1 MVFIKPV
8 VAFPFRHHGSLVCP
22 QAKKMLEEAGFEL
35 VCNDTGRKLDRQE
48 QKDLIADAF
57 AVVAGTE
64 TYDDD
69 MLAAAPNLKLVMR
82 FGVGTDNFD
91 LEAMKRRGIA
101 VGVISNNNS
110 VAEFTVALILGITKN
125 LHLFDNAVRQGQ
137 WSRFTMRELKE
148 KTVGI
153 VGFGRIGR
161 RLAQLLQGFDVKLLA
176 YDPYMN
182 EAAAAQL
189 NVTSTDLETLLASSD
204 IVSLHIPSTPQTY
217 HLINR
222 ETIAKMKDG
231 AYLVNTSRGVLID
244 ETALQEALEAGK
256 LAGAAL
262 DVYEREPVTKDLPLG
277 KLDNILLAP
286 HVAALSVETNYNAG
300 MTCATS
306 IIDTYNGGSPMYPVR

>member
-1 MVFIKPV
+1 MKPI
-8 VAFPFRHHGSLVCP
+8 VAFPFRHHSTLVSED
-22 QAKKMLEEAGFEL
+22 AKKMLLDAGFEL
-35 VCNDTGRKLDRQE
+35 ACNDTGRKLDREE
-48 QKDLIADAF
+48 QKALIADAF
-57 AVVAGTE
+57 AVIAGTE
-64 TYDDD
+64 SYDDD
-69 MLAAAPNLKLVMR
+69 MLAAAPNLKLIVR

-110 VAEFTVALILGITKN
+110 VAEFTVALILGIVKN

-137 WSRFTMRELKE
+137 WSRFTMRELKA

-153 VGFGRIGR
+153 LGFGRIGR
-161 RLAQLLQGFDVKLLA
+161 RLAQLLQGFDVELVA

-182 EAAAAQL
+182 EEEAKRL
-189 NVTSTDLETLLASSD
+189 NVKPVSLDELLACSD
-204 IVSLHIPSTPQTY
+204 VISLHIPATPQTN

-244 ETALQEALEAGK
+244 EAALKEALEAGK

-262 DVYEREPVTKDLPLG
+262 DVFEREPVTKDLALNG
-277 KLDNILLAP
+277 LDNILLAP

-300 MTCATS
+300 MTCAES
-306 IIDTYNGGSPMYPVR
+306 VIRVFNGGEPLYPI

>member
-1 MVFIKPV
+1 MKPI
-8 VAFPFRHHGSLVCP
+8 VAFPFRHHSTLVSED
-22 QAKKMLEEAGFEL
+22 AKKMLLDAGFEL
-35 VCNDTGRKLDRQE
+35 ACNDTGRKLDRDE
-48 QKDLIADAF
+48 QKALIADAF
-57 AVVAGTE
+57 AVIAGTE
-64 TYDDD
+64 SYDDD
-69 MLAAAPNLKLVMR
+69 MLAAAPNLKLVVR

-110 VAEFTVALILGITKN
+110 VAEFAVALILGIMKN
-125 LHLFDNAVRQGQ
+125 LRLFDDAVRQGK
-137 WSRFTMRELKE
+137 WSRFTMRELKS

-153 VGFGRIGR
+153 LGFGRIGR
-161 RLAQLLQGFDVKLLA
+161 RLAQLLQGFAVELVA

-182 EAAAAQL
+182 EAEAQRL
-189 NVTSTDLETLLASSD
+189 NVKSVSLDELLACSD
-204 IVSLHIPSTPQTY
+204 VVSLHIPATPQTH

-244 ETALQEALEAGK
+244 ESALKEALESGK

-262 DVYEREPVTKDLPLG
+262 DVYEREPITKDLPLNSV
-277 KLDNILLAP
+277 DNILLAP

-300 MTCATS
+300 ITCAES
-306 IIDTYNGGSPMYPVR
+306 VIRVYQGGTPLYPV

>member
-1 MVFIKPV
+1 MKPI
-8 VAFPFRHHGSLVCP
+8 VAFPFRHHGSLVSP
-22 QAKKMLEEAGFEL
+22 DAKQMLLDAGFEL

-48 QKDLIADAF
+48 QKAMIADAF
-57 AVVAGTE
+57 AVIAGTE
-64 TYDDD
+64 IYDED
-69 MLAAAPNLKLVMR
+69 MLAAAPKLKLVVR

-91 LEAMKRRGIA
+91 LQAMKRRGIA

-110 VAEFTVALILGITKN
+110 VAEFAMTLILGVMKN
-125 LHLFDNAVRQGQ
+125 IHRFDAAVRQGQ
-137 WSRFTMRELKE
+137 WARFPMRELRE

-161 RLAQLLQGFDVKLLA
+161 RLAQMLRGFDVKILA

-182 EAAAAQL
+182 EDEAKHL
-189 NVTSTDLETLLASSD
+189 DVTPVSLPELLGSSD
-204 IVSLHIPSTPQTY
+204 VVSLHLPATPETR

-222 ETIAKMKDG
+222 DTLAMMKDG
-231 AYLVNTSRGVLID
+231 AYLVNTARGALID
-244 ETALQEALEAGK
+244 EAALQEALEAGK

-262 DVYEREPVTKDLPLG
+262 DVFEREPVTEDLPLG

-300 MTCATS
+300 ITCAQS
-306 IIDTYNGGSPMYPVR
+306 VIRVYQGGTPVYPI

>member
-1 MVFIKPV
+1 MKPV
-8 VAFPFRHHGSLVCP
+8 VAFPFRHHSTLVSED
-22 QAKKMLEEAGFEL
+22 AKKMLLDAGFEL
-35 VCNDTGRKLDRQE
+35 ACNDTGRKLDRDE
-48 QKDLIADAF
+48 QKALIANAF
-57 AVVAGTE
+57 AVIAGTE
-64 TYDDD
+64 SYDDD
-69 MLAAAPNLKLVMR
+69 MLAAAPNLKLVVR

-110 VAEFTVALILGITKN
+110 VAEFTVALILGIMKN
-125 LHLFDNAVRQGQ
+125 LHRFDNAVREGK

-161 RLAQLLQGFDVKLLA
+161 RLAQLLQGFDVKILA

-182 EAAAAQL
+182 EAEAERL
-189 NVTSTDLETLLASSD
+189 NVKPVTLEDLLANSD
-204 IVSLHIPSTPQTY
+204 VVSLHLPSTPQTY

-222 ETIAKMKDG
+222 ETIAKMKNG

-244 ETALQEALEAGK
+244 ESALKEALEAGK

-262 DVYEREPVTKDLPLG
+262 DVFEREPITEDLPLNE
-277 KLDNILLAP
+277 LDNILLAP

-300 MTCATS
+300 ITCAES
-306 IIDTYNGGSPMYPVR
+306 VIRVYAGGTPLYPI

>member
-1 MVFIKPV
+1 MKPI
-8 VAFPFRHHGSLVCP
+8 VAFPFRHHATLVSED
-22 QAKKMLEEAGFEL
+22 AKKLLLDAGFEL

-48 QKDLIADAF
+48 QKELIADAF

-64 TYDDD
+64 AYDDD

-110 VAEFTVALILGITKN
+110 VAEFTVALILGIMKN
-125 LHLFDNAVRQGQ
+125 LHLFDNAVREGK
-137 WSRFTMRELKE
+137 WSRFTMRELKD

-161 RLAQLLQGFDVKLLA
+161 RLAQLLQSFDVKLLA

-189 NVTSTDLETLLASSD
+189 NVTPTDLDTLLANSD
-204 IVSLHIPSTPQTY
+204 IVSLHIPSTPQTH

-222 ETIAKMKDG
+222 DTIAKMKDG
-231 AYLVNTSRGVLID
+231 AYLVNTSRGILID
-244 ETALQEALEAGK
+244 EAALQEALEAGK

-262 DVYEREPVTKDLPLG
+262 DVYEREPVTQDLPLG

-300 MTCATS
+300 MTCAES
-306 IIDTYNGGSPMYPVR
+306 VIRVYEGGTPLYPI

>member
-1 MVFIKPV
+1 MNPI
-8 VAFPFRHHGSLVCP
+8 VAFPFRHHSTLVSED
-22 QAKKMLEEAGFEL
+22 AKKMLLDAGFEL
-35 VCNDTGRKLDRQE
+35 ACNDTGRKLDREE
-48 QKDLIADAF
+48 QKALIADAF
-57 AVVAGTE
+57 AVIAGTE
-64 TYDDD
+64 SYDDD
-69 MLAAAPNLKLVMR
+69 MLAAAPNLKLIVR

-110 VAEFTVALILGITKN
+110 VAEFTVALILGIVKN

-137 WSRFTMRELKE
+137 WSRFTMRELKA

-153 VGFGRIGR
+153 LGFGRIGR
-161 RLAQLLQGFDVKLLA
+161 RLAQLLQGFDVELVA

-182 EAAAAQL
+182 EEEAKRL
-189 NVTSTDLETLLASSD
+189 NVKPVSLDELLACSD
-204 IVSLHIPSTPQTY
+204 VISLHIPATPQTN

-244 ETALQEALEAGK
+244 EAALKEALEAGK

-262 DVYEREPVTKDLPLG
+262 DVFEREPVTKDLALNG
-277 KLDNILLAP
+277 LDNILLAP

-300 MTCATS
+300 MTCAES
-306 IIDTYNGGSPMYPVR
+306 VIRVFNGGEPLYPI

>member
-1 MVFIKPV
+1 MKPI
-8 VAFPFRHHGSLVCP
+8 VAFPFRHHATLVSED
-22 QAKKMLEEAGFEL
+22 AKKMLLDAGFEL
-35 VCNDTGRKLDRQE
+35 ACNDTGRKLDRDE
-48 QKDLIADAF
+48 QKALIADAF
-57 AVVAGTE
+57 AVIAGTE
-64 TYDDD
+64 AYDDD
-69 MLAAAPNLKLVMR
+69 MLAAAPNLKLIVR

-125 LHLFDNAVRQGQ
+125 LHRFDNAVRQGA
-137 WSRFTMRELKE
+137 WSRFTMHELKE

-161 RLAQLLQGFDVKLLA
+161 RLAQLLQGFDVKILA

-182 EAAAAQL
+182 EEAAAQAK
-189 NVTSTDLETLLASSD
+189 VTPVSLDVLLAESD
-204 IVSLHIPSTPQTY
+204 VVSLHLPSTPQTH

-244 ETALQEALEAGK
+244 EAALKEALEVGK

-262 DVYEREPVTKDLPLG
+262 DVFEREPVTKDLELNS
-277 KLDNILLAP
+277 LDNILLAP

-300 MTCATS
+300 ITCAES
-306 IIDTYNGGSPMYPVR
+306 VIRVFNGGKPLYPV

>member
-1 MVFIKPV
+1 MKPV
-8 VAFPFRHHGSLVCP
+8 VAFPFRHHSTLVSED
-22 QAKKMLEEAGFEL
+22 AKKMLLDAGFEL
-35 VCNDTGRKLDRQE
+35 ACNDTGRKLDRDE
-48 QKDLIADAF
+48 QKALIADAF
-57 AVVAGTE
+57 AVIAGTE
-64 TYDDD
+64 SYDDD
-69 MLAAAPNLKLVMR
+69 MLAAAPNLKLVVR

-110 VAEFTVALILGITKN
+110 V
-125 LHLFDNAVRQGQ
+125 RQGK
-137 WSRFTMRELKE
+137 WSRFTMRELKS

-153 VGFGRIGR
+153 LGFGRIGR
-161 RLAQLLQGFDVKLLA
+161 RLAQLLQGFDVELVA

-182 EAAAAQL
+182 EAEAQRL
-189 NVTSTDLETLLASSD
+189 NVKSVSLDELLACSD
-204 IVSLHIPSTPQTY
+204 VVSLHIPATPQTH

-244 ETALQEALEAGK
+244 ESALKEALESGK

-262 DVYEREPVTKDLPLG
+262 DVYEREPITKDLPLNSV
-277 KLDNILLAP
+277 DNILLAP

-300 MTCATS
+300 ITCAES
-306 IIDTYNGGSPMYPVR
+306 VIRVYQGGTPLYPV

>member
-1 MVFIKPV
+1 MKPI
-8 VAFPFRHHGSLVCP
+8 VAFPFRHHSTLVSVD
-22 QAKKMLEEAGFEL
+22 AKKMLLDAGFEL
-35 VCNDTGRKLDRQE
+35 ACNDTGRKLDRDE
-48 QKDLIADAF
+48 QKALIADAF
-57 AVVAGTE
+57 AIIAGTE
-64 TYDDD
+64 SYDDD
-69 MLAAAPNLKLVMR
+69 MLAAAPNLKLVVR

-110 VAEFTVALILGITKN
+110 VAEFTVALILGIMKN
-125 LHLFDNAVRQGQ
+125 LCLFDDAVRQGK
-137 WSRFTMRELKE
+137 WSRFTMHELKD

-161 RLAQLLQGFDVKLLA
+161 RLAQLLQGFNVKILA

-182 EAAAAQL
+182 AEAAAQAK
-189 NVTSTDLETLLASSD
+189 VTPVSLDELLAESD
-204 IVSLHIPSTPQTY
+204 VVSLHLPATPQTH

-222 ETIAKMKDG
+222 DTIAKMKDG

-244 ETALQEALEAGK
+244 ETALKEALEAGK

-262 DVYEREPVTKDLPLG
+262 DVFEREPITEDLPLNE
-277 KLDNILLAP
+277 LDNILLAP

-300 MTCATS
+300 ITCAES
-306 IIDTYNGGSPMYPVR
+306 VIRVYQGGTPLYPV

>member
-1 MVFIKPV
+1 MKPI
-8 VAFPFRHHGSLVCP
+8 VAFPFRHHATLVSP
-22 QAKKMLEEAGFEL
+22 DAKQMLLDAGFEL
-35 VCNDTGRKLDRQE
+35 VCNDTGRKLDREE
-48 QKDLIADAF
+48 QKAMIADAF
-57 AVVAGTE
+57 AVIAGTE

-69 MLAAAPNLKLVMR
+69 MLAAAPNLKLVVR

-91 LEAMKRRGIA
+91 LQAMKRRGIA
-101 VGVISNNNS
+101 VGVISNNNC
-110 VAEFTVALILGITKN
+110 VAEFTMALILGVMKN
-125 LHLFDNAVRQGQ
+125 LHRFDNAVRQGQ
-137 WSRFTMRELKE
+137 WSRFTMRELKD

-161 RLAQLLQGFDVKLLA
+161 RLAQLLQGFDVKILA

-182 EAAAAQL
+182 EDTASQL
-189 NVTSTDLETLLASSD
+189 KVKPVTLEELLEESD
-204 IVSLHIPSTPQTY
+204 IISLHIPATPETY

-222 ETIAKMKDG
+222 DTIAKMKDG

-262 DVYEREPVTKDLPLG
+262 DVFEREPVTKDLPLG

-300 MTCATS
+300 MTCAES
-306 IIDTYNGGSPMYPVR
+306 VIRVYQGGTPLYPI

>member
-1 MVFIKPV
+1 MKPI
-8 VAFPFRHHGSLVCP
+8 VAFPFRHHSTLVSED
-22 QAKKMLEEAGFEL
+22 AKKMLLDAGFEL
-35 VCNDTGRKLDRQE
+35 ACNDTGRKLDREE
-48 QKDLIADAF
+48 QKALIADAF
-57 AVVAGTE
+57 AVIAGTE
-64 TYDDD
+64 SYDDD
-69 MLAAAPNLKLVMR
+69 MLSAAPNLKLVVR

-101 VGVISNNNS
+101 VGVISNNNC
-110 VAEFTVALILGITKN
+110 VAEFAVALILGIMKK

-137 WSRFTMRELKE
+137 WSRFTMRELKA

-161 RLAQLLQGFDVKLLA
+161 RLAQLLQSFDVELVA

-182 EAAAAQL
+182 EEEAKRL
-189 NVTSTDLETLLASSD
+189 DVKPVGLDELLACSD
-204 IVSLHIPSTPQTY
+204 VVSLHIPATSETH
-217 HLINR
+217 HLINH

-244 ETALQEALEAGK
+244 EAALKEALEAGK

-262 DVYEREPVTKDLPLG
+262 DVFEREPVTKDLALNS
-277 KLDNILLAP
+277 LDNILLAP

-300 MTCATS
+300 ITCAES
-306 IIDTYNGGSPMYPVR
+306 VIRVFNGGTPLYPV